1 MMTIKKGESVIAAKV
16 DHANNIFT
24 RMKGLMFSKSLGD
37 FDGLLITPC
46 NSIHTFFMK
55 YPIDVVFL
63 TKDYK
68 VVKAC
73 RNVKP
78 WRMTGIYF
86 GACQVLEMNAGELSQ
101 DLEPGDQLEVICIN

>member
-1 MMTIKKGESVIAAKV
+1 MMSFKKGESVIAAKV
-16 DHANNIFT
+16 NHANNIFT
-24 RMKGLMFSKSLGD
+24 RMKGLMFSESLGE

-63 TKDYK
+63 SKDYK
-68 VVKAC
+68 VVKVR
-73 RNVKP
+73 RNIKP

-86 GACQVLEMNAGELSQ
+86 GAFQVLEMNAGTLSP
-101 DLEPGDQLEVICIN
+101 DINPGDQLEVTRV